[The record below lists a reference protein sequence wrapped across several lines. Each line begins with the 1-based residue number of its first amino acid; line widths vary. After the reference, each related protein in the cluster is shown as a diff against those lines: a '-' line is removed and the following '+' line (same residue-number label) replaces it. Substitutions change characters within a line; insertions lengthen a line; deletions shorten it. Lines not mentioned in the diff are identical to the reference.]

1 MRINMN
7 LGALA
12 RHGFIVRRKERIYE
26 GPLLDLA
33 FDYERTA
40 RRVLDGALA
49 FVVEQARQSAR
60 EDAVDDEAEAGHV

>member
-1 MRINMN
+1 MS
-7 LGALA
+7 LGVLA

-49 FVVEQARQSAR
+49 FVVDQTRQSAR
-60 EDAVDDEAEAGHV
+60 EEAAEAAAENADV

>member
-1 MRINMN
+1 M
-7 LGALA
+7 
-12 RHGFIVRRKERIYE
+12 RIYE

-49 FVVEQARQSAR
+49 FVVEQARSQTVA
-60 EDAVDDEAEAGHV
+60 DDGDIDTEAGHV